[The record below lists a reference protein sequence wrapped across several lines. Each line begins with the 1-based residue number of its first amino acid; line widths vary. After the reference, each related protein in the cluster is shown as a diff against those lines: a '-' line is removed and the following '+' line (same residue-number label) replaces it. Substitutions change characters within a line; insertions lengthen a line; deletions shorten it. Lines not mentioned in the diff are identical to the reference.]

1 MEQSHKNYKAFI
13 NETGADNIVKEI
25 EEALKMQNGGTKPV
39 YSDLVKE
46 ENGRIY
52 EYVNYVQEGGGM
64 LGVGL
69 VGYTYVLEKL
79 GFRFLKLAGTS
90 AGAINTMML
99 AAVDKK
105 NYNDEQYEYQSEI
118 ILQEMLN
125 YDLWKL
131 VDGHWFAKWLIR
143 VFINKPFGKT
153 LLKWLILFALAVPV
167 LYSIY
172 AVFTPFFIQSSDL
185 LFSANYITLDKTL
198 KKIALFS
205 IVLLVL
211 IILLFIYFRYRFA
224 RAGYGI
230 NPGRNFHRW
239 MDDILK
245 RNHIFSSADLDKA
258 MKSRTENLSLRKERL
273 NQNIR
278 GDNTNVA
285 SPYLTIVASDITTQT
300 KVEFPLMAK
309 DYWQDPE
316 AVNPADY
323 VRASMAIPIFFEP
336 FKVEVVQQV
345 QDESMLQQLKAA
357 SADRKNQDSKTVRFV
372 DGGILSNFPIN
383 VFHNP
388 NIKVA
393 RMPTFGVKLED
404 EDHIE
409 PGQENREKPRL
420 LSYIG
425 QVFSTIRFYYDR
437 DFLKRNEIYEKSI
450 AHVDVAGFNWLNF
463 GMDYESQKQ
472 LFIKGAEA
480 ARTFFLGGEIWVD
493 GIKKDFEAYNWQAFK
508 EMRLKLI
515 EEMKTPGPSTEQ

>member
-1 MEQSHKNYKAFI
+1 MPAPGKHYKEFI
-13 NETGADNIVKEI
+13 TETGADNIVAEI
-25 EEALKMQNGGTKPV
+25 EAALKQRNGGARPA
-39 YSDLVKE
+39 YSDLVKV
-46 ENGRIY
+46 ENGRTY

-99 AAVDKK
+99 AAVDKE
-105 NYNDEQYEYQSEI
+105 NYKKETFEYQSEI
-118 ILQEMLN
+118 ILQEMLDFN
-125 YDLWKL
+125 LWNL
-131 VDGHWFAKWLIR
+131 VDGHWFAKWLIKI
-143 VFINKPFGKT
+143 FINKPFGKR
-153 LLKWLILFALAVPV
+153 LLKWLVICAITIPV

-172 AVFTPFFIQSSDL
+172 AVFTPLFITGET
-185 LFSANYITLDKTL
+185 LFSAGYIAFDNILKT
-198 KKIALFS
+198 IALIS
-205 IVLLVL
+205 VLLL
-211 IILLFIYFRYRFA
+211 IIFIILYLYFRYRFA

-230 NPGRNFHRW
+230 NPGREFHEW
-239 MDDILK
+239 MDGILK
-245 RNHIFSSADLDKA
+245 RNHVETTADLDRV
-258 MKSRTENLSLRKERL
+258 MKERTENLSLREERIS
-273 NQNIR
+273 QNIE
-278 GDNTNVA
+278 GDNTNIA

-309 DYWQDPE
+309 DYWPNPDV
-316 AVNPADY
+316 VNPADY

-336 FKVEVVQQV
+336 FKVTVVQQV
-345 QDESMLQQLKAA
+345 QDTSRLQKMKAA
-357 SADRKNQDSKTVRFV
+357 AADKRNQDSKIISFV

-404 EDHIE
+404 ETHIK
-409 PGQENREKPRL
+409 PGEENMEKPRL
-420 LSYIG
+420 LSFIG

-493 GIKKDFEAYNWQAFK
+493 GIKKDFEAYDWETFK
-508 EMRLKLI
+508 GIRAKVMAEIKAN
-515 EEMKTPGPSTEQ
+515 TPAKEQ